1 MSGQKISFYD
11 ESLNVLFSSETSSDE
26 ESSIF
31 KVNSNKEDIAI
42 IASNDFSFYK
52 FDLPTTSQRNLKKV
66 IPFMLSEEIL
76 GEVED
81 YFWIQGSQSEI
92 VGIIEHQK
100 IQEIKDKL
108 DSKVSKLIP
117 IQALSSSIE
126 NLLVILGDKAFI
138 SLQDNWYW
146 FADKKSILNTLALT
160 LRKYEIKKL
169 NVWATEKKI
178 DLPNLDID
186 TEEKYF
192 SSTKDLLN
200 EFSQILDIK
209 NSLNFFSKEYEQKI
223 DWRSIFL
230 RYKFY
235 GYSSLAFFG
244 IFLLSAIVQF
254 SYLNVSNN
262 LLKNKIIDTFKEK
275 FPSETLE
282 SDLISQ
288 VNGLINQGQIDYSA
302 LNAVSIVSDA
312 VSNSENIVLV
322 SISYER
328 SRFIIEVQTNS
339 YDQLQEYVD
348 LVNSLGLSVNLGAS
362 RRVNNFIPVSYTH
375 LTLPTTLVV

>member
-1 MSGQKISFYD
+1 MSSQKISFYD
-11 ESLNVLFSSETSSDE
+11 ESLNILFSSETSSE
-26 ESSIF
+26 EEQSIL

-66 IPFMLSEEIL
+66 IPFMLGEEIL

-81 YFWIQGSQSEI
+81 YFWIQDSQSEI

-108 DSKVSKLIP
+108 DPKVNKLIP

-126 NLLVILGDKAFI
+126 NLLVILDDKAFI

-169 NVWATEKKI
+169 NVWATEKKLE
-178 DLPNLDID
+178 LPNLDID

-200 EFSQILDIK
+200 EFSQILDLKDSI
-209 NSLNFFSKEYEQKI
+209 NFFSKEYEQKI

-235 GYSSLAFFG
+235 GYSALAFFG

-262 LLKNKIIDTFKEK
+262 LLKNKIINTFKEK

-328 SRFIIEVQTNS
+328 TRFIIEVQTNS

-348 LVNSLGLSVNLGAS
+348 LVNSMGLSVNLGAS
-362 RRVNNFIPVSYTH
+362 RRVNNFIQGEISINAF
-375 LTLPTTLVV
+375 

>member
-11 ESLNVLFSSETSSDE
+11 ESLNILFSSETSSDE

-200 EFSQILDIK
+200 EFSQILDIR

-348 LVNSLGLSVNLGAS
+348 LVNSMGLSVNLGAS
-362 RRVNNFIPVSYTH
+362 RRVNNFIQGEISINAF
-375 LTLPTTLVV
+375 

>member
-169 NVWATEKKI
+169 NVWATEKKL
-178 DLPNLDID
+178 DLTNLGID

-192 SSTKDLLN
+192 SSKKDLLN
-200 EFSQILDIK
+200 EFSQILDLKDSI
-209 NSLNFFSKEYEQKI
+209 NFFSKEYEQKI

-235 GYSSLAFFG
+235 GYSAFAFFG

-348 LVNSLGLSVNLGAS
+348 LVNSMGLSVNLGAS
-362 RRVNNFIPVSYTH
+362 RRVNNFIQGEISINAF
-375 LTLPTTLVV
+375 

>member
-11 ESLNVLFSSETSSDE
+11 ESLNILFSSETSSDE

-52 FDLPTTSQRNLKKV
+52 FDLPTTSQRNLRKV

-160 LRKYEIKKL
+160 LRKYEIKNL
-169 NVWATEKKI
+169 NIWTTEKKL
-178 DLPNLDID
+178 DFPNLDID

-244 IFLLSAIVQF
+244 IFLLSEIVQF

-348 LVNSLGLSVNLGAS
+348 LVNSMGLSVNLGAS
-362 RRVNNFIPVSYTH
+362 RRVNNFIQGEISINAF
-375 LTLPTTLVV
+375 

>member
-1 MSGQKISFYD
+1 MSNQKISFYD
-11 ESLNVLFSSETSSDE
+11 ESLNILFTSELASNE
-26 ESSIF
+26 EKSIL
-31 KVNSNKEDIAI
+31 KANSNEEDIAI

-81 YFWIQGSQSEI
+81 YFWIQESQSEI

-108 DSKVSKLIP
+108 DPKVNKLIP

-169 NVWATEKKI
+169 NVWATEKKLE
-178 DLPNLDID
+178 LPNLDID

-200 EFSQILDIK
+200 EFSQILDLKDSI
-209 NSLNFFSKEYEQKI
+209 NFFSKEYEKKI

-262 LLKNKIIDTFKEK
+262 LLKNKIIDTFKDK

-302 LNAVSIVSDA
+302 LNALSIVSDA

-348 LVNSLGLSVNLGAS
+348 LVNSMGLNVNLGAS
-362 RRVNNFIPVSYTH
+362 RRVNNFIQGEISINAF
-375 LTLPTTLVV
+375 

>member
-11 ESLNVLFSSETSSDE
+11 ESLNILFSSETSNVE
-26 ESSIF
+26 EQSIL

-178 DLPNLDID
+178 DFPNLDID

-275 FPSETLE
+275 FPSENLE

-348 LVNSLGLSVNLGAS
+348 LVNSMGLSVNLGAS
-362 RRVNNFIPVSYTH
+362 RRVNNFIQGEISINAF
-375 LTLPTTLVV
+375 

>member
-1 MSGQKISFYD
+1 MSSQKISFYD
-11 ESLNVLFSSETSSDE
+11 EALNILFSSETSSDE
-26 ESSIF
+26 EKSIL
-31 KVNSNKEDIAI
+31 KVNSNEEDIAI

-81 YFWIQGSQSEI
+81 YFWIQDSQSEI

-108 DSKVSKLIP
+108 DPKVNKLIP

-169 NVWATEKKI
+169 NVWSTEKGL

-192 SSTKDLLN
+192 TSTKDLLN
-200 EFSQILDIK
+200 EFSQILDLKDSI
-209 NSLNFFSKEYEQKI
+209 NFFTKEYEQKI

-328 SRFIIEVQTNS
+328 SRFIVEVQTNS

-348 LVNSLGLSVNLGAS
+348 LVNSMGLSVNLGAS
-362 RRVNNFIPVSYTH
+362 RRVNNFIQGEISINAF
-375 LTLPTTLVV
+375 

>member
-52 FDLPTTSQRNLKKV
+52 FDLPTTSQRNLRKV

-169 NVWATEKKI
+169 NVWATEKKL

-275 FPSETLE
+275 FPSENLE

-348 LVNSLGLSVNLGAS
+348 LVNSMGLSVNLGAS
-362 RRVNNFIPVSYTH
+362 RRVNNFIQGEISINAF
-375 LTLPTTLVV
+375 

>member
-81 YFWIQGSQSEI
+81 YFWIQSSQSEI

-169 NVWATEKKI
+169 NVWATEKKL

-200 EFSQILDIK
+200 EFSQILDIR

-275 FPSETLE
+275 FPSENLE

-348 LVNSLGLSVNLGAS
+348 LVNSMGLSVNLGAS
-362 RRVNNFIPVSYTH
+362 RRVNNFIQGEISINAF
-375 LTLPTTLVV
+375 

>member
-1 MSGQKISFYD
+1 MSGQKIFFYD
-11 ESLNVLFSSETSSDE
+11 ESFNILFSTETSSDE
-26 ESSIF
+26 EKSIL
-31 KVNSNKEDIAI
+31 KVNSNEENIAI

-66 IPFMLSEEIL
+66 IPFMLGEEIL

-81 YFWIQGSQSEI
+81 YFWIQDSQSEI

-100 IQEIKDKL
+100 IQEIKNKL
-108 DSKVSKLIP
+108 DPKVNKLIP

-169 NVWATEKKI
+169 NVWSTEKGL

-200 EFSQILDIK
+200 EFSQILDLKDSI
-209 NSLNFFSKEYEQKI
+209 NFFRKEYEQKI
-223 DWRSIFL
+223 DWPSIFL

-235 GYSSLAFFG
+235 GYSALAFFG

-262 LLKNKIIDTFKEK
+262 LLKSKIIDTFKEK

-328 SRFIIEVQTNS
+328 TRFIIEVQTNS

-348 LVNSLGLSVNLGAS
+348 LVNSMGLSVNLGAS
-362 RRVNNFIPVSYTH
+362 RRVNNFIQGEISINEF
-375 LTLPTTLVV
+375 

>member
-1 MSGQKISFYD
+1 MSSQKISFYD
-11 ESLNVLFSSETSSDE
+11 ESLNILFSSETSSDE
-26 ESSIF
+26 EKFDSIF
-31 KVNSNKEDIAI
+31 KANSSKEDIAI

-52 FDLPTTSQRNLKKV
+52 FDLPTTSQRNLKKA

-76 GEVED
+76 GKVED
-81 YFWIQGSQSEI
+81 YFWIQDSQSEI

-108 DSKVSKLIP
+108 DPKVNKLIP

-138 SLQDNWYW
+138 SLKDNWYW

-169 NVWATEKKI
+169 NVWATEKKLE
-178 DLPNLDID
+178 LPNLDIN

-200 EFSQILDIK
+200 EFSQILDLKDSI
-209 NSLNFFSKEYEQKI
+209 NFFSKEYEQKI

-235 GYSSLAFFG
+235 GYSCLAFFG

-328 SRFIIEVQTNS
+328 TRFIIEVQTNS

-348 LVNSLGLSVNLGAS
+348 LVNSMGLSVNLGAS
-362 RRVNNFIPVSYTH
+362 RRVNNFIQGEISINAF
-375 LTLPTTLVV
+375 

>member
-11 ESLNVLFSSETSSDE
+11 ESLNILFSSETSSDE

-169 NVWATEKKI
+169 NVWATEKKL

-200 EFSQILDIK
+200 EFSQILDIR

-275 FPSETLE
+275 FPSENLE

-348 LVNSLGLSVNLGAS
+348 LVNSMGLSVNLGAS
-362 RRVNNFIPVSYTH
+362 RRVNNFIQGEISINAF
-375 LTLPTTLVV
+375 

>member
-52 FDLPTTSQRNLKKV
+52 FDLPTTSQRNLRKV

-76 GEVED
+76 GEIED

-160 LRKYEIKKL
+160 LRKYEIQKL
-169 NVWATEKKI
+169 NIWTTEKKI

-186 TEEKYF
+186 AEEKYF

-200 EFSQILDIK
+200 EFSQTLDIR

-275 FPSETLE
+275 FPSENLE

-348 LVNSLGLSVNLGAS
+348 LVNSMGLSVNLGAS
-362 RRVNNFIPVSYTH
+362 RRVNNFIQGEISINAF
-375 LTLPTTLVV
+375 

>member
-275 FPSETLE
+275 FPSENLE

-348 LVNSLGLSVNLGAS
+348 LVNSMGLSVNLGAS
-362 RRVNNFIPVSYTH
+362 RRVNNFIQGEISINAF
-375 LTLPTTLVV
+375 

>member
-26 ESSIF
+26 ESLIF

-169 NVWATEKKI
+169 NVWATEKKL

-200 EFSQILDIK
+200 EFSQILDIR

-348 LVNSLGLSVNLGAS
+348 LVNSMGLSVNLGAS
-362 RRVNNFIPVSYTH
+362 RRVNNFIQGEISINAF
-375 LTLPTTLVV
+375 

>member
-31 KVNSNKEDIAI
+31 KLNSNKEDIAI

-169 NVWATEKKI
+169 NVWATEKKL

-200 EFSQILDIK
+200 EFSQILDIR

-275 FPSETLE
+275 FPSENLE

-348 LVNSLGLSVNLGAS
+348 LVNSMGLSVNLGAS
-362 RRVNNFIPVSYTH
+362 RRVNNFIQGEISINAF
-375 LTLPTTLVV
+375 

>member
-126 NLLVILGDKAFI
+126 NLLVILDDKAFI

-169 NVWATEKKI
+169 NIWTTEKKL

-192 SSTKDLLN
+192 FSTKDLLN
-200 EFSQILDIK
+200 EFSQILDIR

-275 FPSETLE
+275 FPSENLE

-288 VNGLINQGQIDYSA
+288 VNGLINQGQINYSA

-348 LVNSLGLSVNLGAS
+348 LVNSMGLSVNLGAS
-362 RRVNNFIPVSYTH
+362 RRVNNFIQGEISINAF
-375 LTLPTTLVV
+375 

>member
-52 FDLPTTSQRNLKKV
+52 FDLPTTSQRNLRKV

-146 FADKKSILNTLALT
+146 FADKKSIFNTLALT

-169 NVWATEKKI
+169 NVWATEKKL

-200 EFSQILDIK
+200 EFSQILDIR

-275 FPSETLE
+275 FPSENLE

-348 LVNSLGLSVNLGAS
+348 LVNSMGLSVNLGAS
-362 RRVNNFIPVSYTH
+362 RRVNNFIQGEISINAF
-375 LTLPTTLVV
+375 

>member
-26 ESSIF
+26 EKSIL
-31 KVNSNKEDIAI
+31 KVNSYEEDIAI

-169 NVWATEKKI
+169 NVWATEKKL

-200 EFSQILDIK
+200 EFSQTLDIR

-275 FPSETLE
+275 FPSENLE

-348 LVNSLGLSVNLGAS
+348 LVNSMGLSVNLGAS
-362 RRVNNFIPVSYTH
+362 RRVNNFIQGEISINAF
-375 LTLPTTLVV
+375 

>member
-1 MSGQKISFYD
+1 MSSQKISFYD
-11 ESLNVLFSSETSSDE
+11 ESLNILFSTETSSGE
-26 ESSIF
+26 EKSIL
-31 KVNSNKEDIAI
+31 KVNSNEENIAI

-66 IPFMLSEEIL
+66 IPFMLGEEIL

-81 YFWIQGSQSEI
+81 YFWIQDSQSEI

-108 DSKVSKLIP
+108 DPKVNKLIP

-169 NVWATEKKI
+169 NVWSTEKG
-178 DLPNLDID
+178 LNLLNLDID

-200 EFSQILDIK
+200 EFSQILDLKDSI
-209 NSLNFFSKEYEQKI
+209 NFFSKEYEQKI

-235 GYSSLAFFG
+235 GYSALAFFG
-244 IFLLSAIVQF
+244 IFLFSAIVQF

-262 LLKNKIIDTFKEK
+262 LLKSKIIDTFKEK

-328 SRFIIEVQTNS
+328 TRFIIEVQTNS

-348 LVNSLGLSVNLGAS
+348 LVNSMGLSVNLGAS
-362 RRVNNFIPVSYTH
+362 RRVNNFIQGEISINEF
-375 LTLPTTLVV
+375 

>member
-11 ESLNVLFSSETSSDE
+11 ESLNVLFSSEISSDE

-169 NVWATEKKI
+169 NVWVTEKKL

-200 EFSQILDIK
+200 EFSQILDIR

-275 FPSETLE
+275 FPSENLE

-328 SRFIIEVQTNS
+328 SRFIIDVQTNS

-348 LVNSLGLSVNLGAS
+348 LVNSMGLSVNLGAS
-362 RRVNNFIPVSYTH
+362 RRVNNFIQGEISINAF
-375 LTLPTTLVV
+375 

>member
-1 MSGQKISFYD
+1 MSDQKITFYD
-11 ESLNVLFSSETSSDE
+11 ESLNDLFTSKLVSNE
-26 ESSIF
+26 EKSLF
-31 KVNSNKEDIAI
+31 EVNSKNEDIAI

-52 FDLPTTSQRNLKKV
+52 FDLPSTSQRNLKKV

-76 GEVED
+76 GEIED
-81 YFWIQGSQSEI
+81 YFWIQDNQSEI

-100 IQEIKDKL
+100 IQEIKEKL
-108 DSKVSKLIP
+108 NPKVNKLIP
-117 IQALSSSIE
+117 IQALTSSIE
-126 NLLVILGDKAFI
+126 NLLVVLDDKAFI
-138 SLQDNWYW
+138 SLQGNWFW
-146 FADKKSILNTLALT
+146 FADKKSILNTLELT
-160 LRKYEIKKL
+160 LRKYEIRKLNIWSTDKKL
-169 NVWATEKKI
+169 N
-178 DLPNLDID
+178 LPVLDID
-186 TEEKYF
+186 FEEKIF
-192 SSTKDLLN
+192 SSTKDLLK
-200 EFSQILDIK
+200 ELSEIVDIK
-209 NSLNFFSKEYEQKI
+209 NSINFFSKDYEQKI

-235 GYSSLAFFG
+235 GYSSLAFFS

-262 LLKNKIIDTFKEK
+262 LLKNKIVDSFKEK
-275 FPSETLE
+275 FPSEILE

-348 LVNSLGLSVNLGAS
+348 LVNSMGLSVNLGAS
-362 RRVNNFIPVSYTH
+362 RRVNNFIQGEISINAF
-375 LTLPTTLVV
+375 

>member
-11 ESLNVLFSSETSSDE
+11 ESLNVLFSSERSSDE

-169 NVWATEKKI
+169 NIWTTEKKL

-200 EFSQILDIK
+200 EFSQILDIR

-348 LVNSLGLSVNLGAS
+348 LVNSMGLSVNLGAS
-362 RRVNNFIPVSYTH
+362 RRVNNFIQGEISINAF
-375 LTLPTTLVV
+375 

>member
-126 NLLVILGDKAFI
+126 NLLVILDDKAFI

-169 NVWATEKKI
+169 NVWTTEKKL
-178 DLPNLDID
+178 DFPNLDID

-275 FPSETLE
+275 FPSENLE

-348 LVNSLGLSVNLGAS
+348 LVNSMGLSVNLGAS
-362 RRVNNFIPVSYTH
+362 RRVNNFIQGEISINAF
-375 LTLPTTLVV
+375 

>member
-11 ESLNVLFSSETSSDE
+11 ESLNILFSSETSSDE

-52 FDLPTTSQRNLKKV
+52 FDLPTTSQRNLRKV

-76 GEVED
+76 GEIED
-81 YFWIQGSQSEI
+81 YFWIQGSKSEI

-117 IQALSSSIE
+117 IQALSSAIE

-169 NVWATEKKI
+169 NVWATEKKL

-200 EFSQILDIK
+200 EFSQILDIR

-275 FPSETLE
+275 FPSENLE

-348 LVNSLGLSVNLGAS
+348 LVNSMGLSVNLGAS
-362 RRVNNFIPVSYTH
+362 RRVNNFIQGEISINAF
-375 LTLPTTLVV
+375 

>member
-11 ESLNVLFSSETSSDE
+11 ESLNILFSSETSSDE

-160 LRKYEIKKL
+160 LRKYEIQKL
-169 NVWATEKKI
+169 NIWTTEKKL
-178 DLPNLDID
+178 DLLNLDID

-200 EFSQILDIK
+200 EFSQILDIR

-275 FPSETLE
+275 FPSENLE

-348 LVNSLGLSVNLGAS
+348 LVNSMGLSVNLGAS
-362 RRVNNFIPVSYTH
+362 RRVNNFIQGEISINAF
-375 LTLPTTLVV
+375 

>member
-169 NVWATEKKI
+169 NVWSTEKKL

-275 FPSETLE
+275 FPSENLE

-348 LVNSLGLSVNLGAS
+348 LVNSMGLSVNLGAS
-362 RRVNNFIPVSYTH
+362 RRVNNFIQGEISINAF
-375 LTLPTTLVV
+375 

>member
-1 MSGQKISFYD
+1 MNGQKISFYD
-11 ESLNVLFSSETSSDE
+11 ESLNILFSSETSSDE

-169 NVWATEKKI
+169 NVWATEKKL

-200 EFSQILDIK
+200 EFSQILDIR

-275 FPSETLE
+275 FPSENLE

-348 LVNSLGLSVNLGAS
+348 LVNSMGLSVNLGAS
-362 RRVNNFIPVSYTH
+362 RRVNNFIQGEISINAF
-375 LTLPTTLVV
+375 

>member
-11 ESLNVLFSSETSSDE
+11 ESFNILFSSETSSDE
-26 ESSIF
+26 EISIF

-108 DSKVSKLIP
+108 DPKVNKLIP

-169 NVWATEKKI
+169 NVWSTEKKL

-200 EFSQILDIK
+200 EFSQILDIR

-275 FPSETLE
+275 FPSENLE

-348 LVNSLGLSVNLGAS
+348 LVNSMGLSVNLGAS
-362 RRVNNFIPVSYTH
+362 RRVNNFIQGEISINAF
-375 LTLPTTLVV
+375 

>member
-169 NVWATEKKI
+169 NIWATEKKL

-348 LVNSLGLSVNLGAS
+348 LVNSMGLSVNLGAS
-362 RRVNNFIPVSYTH
+362 RRVNNFIQGEISINAF
-375 LTLPTTLVV
+375 

>member
-11 ESLNVLFSSETSSDE
+11 ESLNILFSSETSSDE

-169 NVWATEKKI
+169 NVWATEKKL

-200 EFSQILDIK
+200 EFSQILDIR

-235 GYSSLAFFG
+235 GYSSLAFFS

-348 LVNSLGLSVNLGAS
+348 LVNSMGLSVNLGAS
-362 RRVNNFIPVSYTH
+362 RRVNNFIQGEISINAF
-375 LTLPTTLVV
+375 

>member
-52 FDLPTTSQRNLKKV
+52 FDLPTTSQRNLRKV

-81 YFWIQGSQSEI
+81 YFWIQGSRSEI
-92 VGIIEHQK
+92 VGIIEHKK

-138 SLQDNWYW
+138 SLRDNWYW

-169 NVWATEKKI
+169 NVWATEKKL

-200 EFSQILDIK
+200 EFSQILDIR

-275 FPSETLE
+275 FPSENLE

-348 LVNSLGLSVNLGAS
+348 LVNSMGLSVNLGAS
-362 RRVNNFIPVSYTH
+362 RRVNNFIQGEISINAF
-375 LTLPTTLVV
+375 

>member
-1 MSGQKISFYD
+1 MSGQKISFYY

-169 NVWATEKKI
+169 NVWATEKKL
-178 DLPNLDID
+178 DLPILDVD

-192 SSTKDLLN
+192 SSTKNLLN
-200 EFSQILDIK
+200 EFSQILDIR

-275 FPSETLE
+275 FPSENLE

-348 LVNSLGLSVNLGAS
+348 LVNSMGLSVNLGAS
-362 RRVNNFIPVSYTH
+362 RRVNNFIQGEISINAF
-375 LTLPTTLVV
+375 

>member
-11 ESLNVLFSSETSSDE
+11 ESLNILFSLETSSDE
-26 ESSIF
+26 AKSTLKINSS
-31 KVNSNKEDIAI
+31 EDIAI

-76 GEVED
+76 GEVQD
-81 YFWIQGSQSEI
+81 YFWIQESQSEI
-92 VGIIEHQK
+92 VGIIEHKK

-108 DSKVSKLIP
+108 DPKVNKLIP
-117 IQALSSSIE
+117 IQALSSSVE

-146 FADKKSILNTLALT
+146 FADKKSILNTLSLT
-160 LRKYEIKKL
+160 LKKYEIKKI
-169 NVWATEKKI
+169 NIWTTEKK
-178 DLPNLDID
+178 LNLANLDIE

-192 SSTKDLLN
+192 SSPKGLLK

-209 NSLNFFSKEYEQKI
+209 NSVNFFSKEYEQKI

-262 LLKNKIIDTFKEK
+262 SLKNKIIDTFKEK

-302 LNAVSIVSDA
+302 LNAVSVVSDA

-328 SRFIIEVQTNS
+328 TRFIIEVQTNS

-348 LVNSLGLSVNLGAS
+348 LVNSMGLSVNLGAS
-362 RRVNNFIPVSYTH
+362 RRVNNFIQGEISINAF
-375 LTLPTTLVV
+375 

>member
-1 MSGQKISFYD
+1 MSSQKISFYD
-11 ESLNVLFSSETSSDE
+11 ESLNILFSSETSSSEE
-26 ESSIF
+26 ESIL
-31 KVNSNKEDIAI
+31 KVNSNEEDIAI

-66 IPFMLSEEIL
+66 IPFMLNEEIL
-76 GEVED
+76 GDVED
-81 YFWIQGSQSEI
+81 YFWIQESQSEI

-108 DSKVSKLIP
+108 DPKVNKLIP

-138 SLQDNWYW
+138 SLKDNWYW

-169 NVWATEKKI
+169 NVWSTEKGL
-178 DLPNLDID
+178 DLLNLDID

-200 EFSQILDIK
+200 EFSQILDLKDSI
-209 NSLNFFSKEYEQKI
+209 NFFSKDYEQKI

-235 GYSSLAFFG
+235 GYSALAFFG

-348 LVNSLGLSVNLGAS
+348 LVNSMGLSVNLGAS
-362 RRVNNFIPVSYTH
+362 RRVNNFIQGEISINAF
-375 LTLPTTLVV
+375 